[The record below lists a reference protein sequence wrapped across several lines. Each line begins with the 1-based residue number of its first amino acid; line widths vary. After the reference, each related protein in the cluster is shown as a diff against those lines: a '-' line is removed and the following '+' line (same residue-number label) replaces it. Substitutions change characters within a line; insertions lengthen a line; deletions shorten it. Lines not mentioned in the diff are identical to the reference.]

1 MASVGS
7 QSMVAPLKRVVM
19 KRPEEAFRNAQQIAA
34 QWKDLNY
41 VSAPDLAGASREHA
55 KFVELLRASGTEVLL
70 QPEDSRTGLDSIY
83 THDASLATEKGV
95 ILFQTG
101 KPQRR
106 GEGPALGDALRKW
119 DIPVLGVIDGEATA
133 EGGDMIWLDRTT
145 LIVGRGFRTNAAAI
159 IALRKLLEP
168 LGVKV
173 LSFDLAYGTG
183 PADVLHLMSF
193 MSMLADD
200 LAVVHRP
207 AMPVA
212 LYELLQERR
221 IQFVD
226 IPEKEYPTQA
236 CNILAFAPRKLIMLR
251 GNPITADRLRAAG
264 CEVHELEGAEM
275 SMKGAGGPTC
285 LTRPILRA

>member
-1 MASVGS
+1 MVSVGS
-7 QSMVAPLKRVVM
+7 QSMVAPLKRVIL

-34 QWKDLNY
+34 QWIDLNY
-41 VSAPDLAGASREHA
+41 VAAPDLAGASREHA
-55 KFVELLRASGTEVLL
+55 KFVELLRASGAEVLL

-106 GEGPALGDALRKW
+106 GEGPALGDALRNW

-133 EGGDMIWLDRTT
+133 EGGDMIWLDHTT
-145 LIVGRGFRTNAAAI
+145 LIVGRGFRTNAAGI
-159 IALRKLLEP
+159 SALKKLLEP
-168 LGVKV
+168 IGVKV
-173 LSFDLAYGTG
+173 MPFDLAYGTG
-183 PADVLHLMSF
+183 PSDVLHLMSF

-200 LAVVHRP
+200 LAVVYRP
-207 AMPVA
+207 LMPVA

-226 IPEKEYPTQA
+226 VPEEEYPTQA
-236 CNILAFAPRKLIMLR
+236 CNILALAPRKLIMLR
-251 GNPITADRLRAAG
+251 GNPITAQRLRAAG
-264 CEVHELEGAEM
+264 CEVNELEGAEI

-285 LTRPILRA
+285 LTRPILRS

>member
-1 MASVGS
+1 MLAVGS
-7 QSMVAPLKRVVM
+7 QSMVAPLKRVIL
-19 KRPEEAFRNAQQIAA
+19 KRPEEAFRNSQQIAA
-34 QWKDLNY
+34 QWQDLNY
-41 VSAPDLAGASREHA
+41 TAAPDLAGACKEHA
-55 KFVELLRASGTEVLL
+55 KFVELLRAAGAEVLL

-119 DIPVLGVIDGEATA
+119 DIPVLGTIDGEATA

-145 LIVGRGFRTNAAAI
+145 LIVGRSFRTNSAGVAALKRLI
-159 IALRKLLEP
+159 EP

-173 LSFDLAYGTG
+173 IAVDLAYGTG

-193 MSMLADD
+193 MSMLDDD

-207 AMPVA
+207 LMPVA
-212 LYELLQERR
+212 LFELLQERR
-221 IQFVD
+221 IQMVD
-226 IPEKEYPTQA
+226 IAEKEYPTQA
-236 CNILAFAPRKLIMLR
+236 CNILAVAPRKLIMLR
-251 GNPITADRLRAAG
+251 GNPVSADRLRAAG
-264 CEVHELEGAEM
+264 CEVHELEGAEI

-285 LTRPILRA
+285 LTRPILRS